1 MKRKMDSSSFD
12 KEVIRRH
19 ILADIKRKE
28 ANRSKMLISSICIA
42 VVFALTGCAVAV
54 EMNEYSQAVEFFN
67 EYKISTEGYTRS
79 EIKAVYK
86 DITRHTYSNSK
97 TLELLNEISIEMFQ
111 NTLDFIDP
119 SDYDKLLNDYYLQN
133 SKNEIIENFG
143 DTLYLDK
150 RVDILD
156 QFGGIIHSSVPEK
169 QEKIIKQ
176 NGDETE
182 WVYLLP
188 EKYSSC
194 ELLLKFDGGIVVGGR
209 VKHPEFVSGY
219 DYAGV
224 FVLNDNGELIFEHH
238 IEENNSRYLL
248 AEMSEDKIVLFG
260 KSYVNSTSLVTV
272 INFDGEVIS
281 ESRYEKVPG
290 AKTVTPK
297 KILIDSDKIF
307 LIDEIIYTDN
317 TSGIRIVEQGFDGEW
332 QGAVKYT
339 EDECQ
344 YHFSDAI
351 IKNGKI
357 YIGAYYQKG
366 EYEKFSVAYQKGI
379 DHNLEYLK
387 RFNSVLL
394 VLDESQELSKAYTV
408 EKAIPVKIVLKDS
421 TEPAWVL
428 IHPLKAVT
436 VKVHNYLSS
445 QFNAPP
451 IDKKMI
457 GVTQFEYI
465 FDEDDKLAEKKE
477 TEVKIKD
484 LFAFKDF
491 YYS

>member
-1 MKRKMDSSSFD
+1 MLQHPNDSRFD
-12 KEVIRRH
+12 KEVIRGE
-19 ILADIKRKE
+19 ILNTINKSGQRKP
-28 ANRSKMLISSICIA
+28 KILIISICIA
-42 VVFALTGCAVAV
+42 VLFALTGCAVAV
-54 EMNEYSQAVEFFN
+54 EMNEYSDAVEFFN
-67 EYKISTEGYTRS
+67 EYKISTEGYSRS

-97 TLELLNEISIEMFQ
+97 TLELLNEISIEMYQ

-119 SDYDKLLNDYYLQN
+119 SNYDKLLNDYYLQN
-133 SKNEIIENFG
+133 SKNEIIENYG
-143 DTLYLDK
+143 DTHYLDK
-150 RVDILD
+150 RVDILE
-156 QFGGIIHSSVPEK
+156 QFDGIIHSSVPEK
-169 QEKIIKQ
+169 PEKIIKQ
-176 NGDETE
+176 NGTETE
-182 WVYLLP
+182 WEFLLP

-194 ELLLKFDGGIVVGGR
+194 ELLLKYDGGIVVGGR

-248 AEMSEDKIVLFG
+248 AEIYEDKIVLFG
-260 KSYVNSTSLVTV
+260 KSFVNSTSLVTV
-272 INFDGEVIS
+272 INVKGELIS
-281 ESRYEKVPG
+281 ESRYAKVSD

-297 KILIDSDKIF
+297 KILIESDKIF

-317 TSGIRIVEQGFDGEW
+317 TSGIRVTTQGFDGKW
-332 QGAVKYT
+332 LSAVKYT
-339 EDECQ
+339 EKDLQ

-366 EYEKFSVAYQKGI
+366 EYEKFSDAYRKGI

-408 EKAIPVKIVLKDS
+408 EKAIPVKIELKDS

-428 IHPLKAVT
+428 IHPLKTVT

-451 IDKKMI
+451 IEQKMI

-465 FDEDDKLAEKKE
+465 FDEDDKLTEKKE